1 MNAILMSN
9 GEISS
14 RFPATLKELF
24 ALDGT
29 CALVL
34 SSELTGPCF
43 ISGATVRQLLD
54 EYEIPI
60 ITESREGNLNQFIQ
74 FCGVQYQMVSTFVML
89 KGC

>member
-1 MNAILMSN
+1 MSN
-9 GEISS
+9 GEVSS
-14 RFPATLKELF
+14 RFPTTLKELF

-29 CALVL
+29 SATLVL
-34 SSELTGPCF
+34 SLKLTGRRI